1 MACST
6 WPARHWV
13 SARSLGVGPL
23 VGRRP
28 ARWALARSLGVGP
41 LVRASAF
48 DSPQPA
54 RWGICYIML
63 PPNRVDIIRPGVG
76 GNSPVHAVKQRF
88 INVCWGI
95 GCCRGSHNPPATP
108 SGGIYQQS
116 FRRASSTPFPPNC
129 GVGIR
134 RNVRVILPD
143 SWQEETQPLVLFDA
157 QLNPR
162 RLSRKAPVQDIS
174 SGSSVFRRWQQSW
187 LHVIPIRVPN
197 SGLTRRPSSGRRAIT
212 KA

>member
-1 MACST
+1 MAYST

-13 SARSLGVGPL
+13 SARSVGVGPLGPL

-28 ARWALARSLGVGP
+28 ARWASARLLGVGPLVRVSVRSLGGGP

-48 DSPQPA
+48 DLPQPA
-54 RWGICYIML
+54 RWSTCLRYHITPPPPPPPP
-63 PPNRVDIIRPGVG
+63 PPNRVDVIRPGVG
-76 GNSPVHAVKQRF
+76 GNSPVHAVERRF

-95 GCCRGSHNPPATP
+95 GRCRGSHNPPATP

-134 RNVRVILPD
+134 RNVRVI
-143 SWQEETQPLVLFDA
+143 A
-157 QLNPR
+157 
-162 RLSRKAPVQDIS
+162 
-174 SGSSVFRRWQQSW
+174 
-187 LHVIPIRVPN
+187 
-197 SGLTRRPSSGRRAIT
+197 
-212 KA
+212 